1 MDQVKRGANSMD
13 MLLFLGIV
21 VVWIVLQAW
30 ILPKFGVS
38 T

>member
-1 MDQVKRGANSMD
+1 MRDLLIFGA
-13 MLLFLGIV
+13 IV
-21 VVWIVLQAW
+21 VVWILLQAV